1 MDWISYWN
9 GKPTVYVC
17 QRHKET
23 HYAAIANDMVHLV
36 EKANA
41 HVLDFGCGE
50 ALSADVIA
58 KRCGR
63 LYLCD
68 AATTVTDALR
78 CRYAGEPAITVLSP
92 ATLGDIPAGTLD
104 LIVVNSVLQYIS
116 REQLRQK
123 IEIWKPLLTPG
134 GRIVFADIVPPDVG
148 AASDAM
154 ALLRFGWRE
163 GFLANAFIGLAR
175 TALSDYRKL
184 RTTLGLQSYTE
195 ADFIAMLA
203 VYGLHAE
210 RIRPNLGHNQAR
222 MAFAARIA
230 KV

>member
-23 HYAAIANDMVHLV
+23 HYAAIANDIIHLV
-36 EKANA
+36 PNANA

-50 ALSADVIA
+50 ALSADAVA
-58 KRCGR
+58 RRCGR

-78 CRYAGEPAITVLSP
+78 GRYAGEPALTVLSP
-92 ATLGDIPAGTLD
+92 AALGDIPAGSLD

-134 GRIVFADIVPPDVG
+134 GRIVFADIVPPDLG
-148 AASDAM
+148 AVSDAM

-163 GFLANAFIGLAR
+163 GFLASAFTGLAR

-184 RTTLGLQSYTE
+184 RRTLGLQSYTE

-210 RIRPNLGHNQAR
+210 RIRPNLGHNQGR
-222 MAFAARIA
+222 MAFAARLA
-230 KV
+230 KG